1 MEYSWL
7 MRLRRIV
14 GSSLAA
20 LLLVMMTLPEMCAAC
35 ARVKTEPGCV
45 ESHGAGSASH
55 AHAAMTPE
63 MAATGTTESVKL
75 SCENCGNHEQVIKAS
90 LRHAA
95 PEQETRLANCGGV
108 SCLQTAERMVTVER
122 NQIQRRCDPQILE
135 LVISSGITGSFTATK
150 DLSAGW
156 SSRKGP
162 VENFTTG
169 FNQPLSVSLK
179 I

>member
-1 MEYSWL
+1 
-7 MRLRRIV
+7 
-14 GSSLAA
+14 
-20 LLLVMMTLPEMCAAC
+20 
-35 ARVKTEPGCV
+35 
-45 ESHGAGSASH
+45 
-55 AHAAMTPE
+55 
-63 MAATGTTESVKL
+63 
-75 SCENCGNHEQVIKAS
+75 
-90 LRHAA
+90 
-95 PEQETRLANCGGV
+95 
-108 SCLQTAERMVTVER
+108 MVTVER
-122 NQIQRRCDPQILE
+122 NPIQRRCDPQILE